1 MSKEL
6 DVQLQEELIN
16 DLMQELL
23 SEDTFNE
30 SLLKQ
35 KVKNAIREIKT
46 ARRYPTS
53 YSQEQKINDLY
64 TFYSNI
70 RNLAL
75 FDYNSIG
82 AEFEISHNENSINR
96 TWIDRNKIFNG
107 VLPLSKF

>member
-16 DLMQELL
+16 DLMQELS

-35 KVKNAIREIKT
+35 KVKNAIREVKT
-46 ARRYPTS
+46 ARRYPIS
-53 YSQEQKINDLY
+53 YSKEQIINDLY

-70 RNLAL
+70 RSLAL
-75 FDYNSIG
+75 YDYNSTG

-96 TWIDRNKIFNG
+96 TWIDRNKLFNG